1 MPEGVSIAKQALA
14 RGYALVALNSADR
27 RVGSGARCWSWASDA
42 AFVKDLVEEF
52 RKEHDLQ
59 NKPLFFTGCS
69 SGGSLALRLPG
80 IMKLDGVFSVAIGLE
95 QGAFPLS
102 SQGAKLKDPYPPS
115 VLIHFTADKSTDAKV
130 KGMLETMER
139 KRVPGVEQLVAE
151 KPITPDFFST
161 RDPMISLALSQRLHS
176 AFKNELQI
184 LNESDYLIPGEQLS
198 SWLHRLQA
206 VWLQLQRRTAG
217 PACRTALLCTCVHT
231 CSQL

>member
-1 MPEGVSIAKQALA
+1 
-14 RGYALVALNSADR
+14 
-27 RVGSGARCWSWASDA
+27 
-42 AFVKDLVEEF
+42 
-52 RKEHDLQ
+52 
-59 NKPLFFTGCS
+59 
-69 SGGSLALRLPG
+69 
-80 IMKLDGVFSVAIGLE
+80 MKLDGVFSVAIGLE

-184 LNESDYLIPGEQLS
+184 LNESDYLIPDKVDGRAP
-198 SWLHRLQA
+198 WD
-206 VWLQLQRRTAG
+206 
-217 PACRTALLCTCVHT
+217 ALLRQ
-231 CSQL
+231 QLPAWLKELLVQQV